1 MLRPGVMKAKI
12 GALALTIFATATLAS
27 TSVSAQEEPGRLWQ
41 LRFDVGLSSTTDHL
55 QPTGGGH
62 GPPAYGA
69 VTVERVL
76 TGRLAVDASVAVVL
90 LIGPAY
96 GLAARFAAVQT
107 RNVRLSVAAGPLLV
121 DSEDS
126 SLSQFIMF
134 AQADVT
140 GEVRF
145 QSGFVVA
152 AGAQIAFALQ
162 SAGTMRCGAD
172 TCSAWAERG
181 DRIIT
186 GRVGLGCAF

>member
-1 MLRPGVMKAKI
+1 VVKAKI

-27 TSVSAQEEPGRLWQ
+27 TSAYAQEGAARLWQ
-41 LRFDVGLSSTTDHL
+41 LRLDVGLSSTTGHL

-62 GPPAYGA
+62 APPAYGA

-76 TGRLAVDASVAVVL
+76 IGRLAIDASAAAVLV
-90 LIGPAY
+90 IGPAY
-96 GLAARFAAVQT
+96 GLAARLAAVQT

-145 QSGFVVA
+145 EGGFLLA
-152 AGAQIAFALQ
+152 AGAQIAWSLQ

-172 TCSAWAERG
+172 TCDAWAEPG

-186 GRVGLGCAF
+186 GRVGLGWAF